1 MIMKTVVVDTNVLV
15 SALRSKNGASYKL
28 LTLIG
33 TGSFE
38 TIVSVPLVIEYEYA
52 AVKAG
57 VELGLDLPTV
67 GNILD
72 YLCLVSGHQDIF
84 FLWRPILRDPRDD
97 MVLEVAVASSA
108 HGIVT
113 FNKRDF
119 DTAGTFDLRLWTP
132 KEFLT
137 EEGLL

>member
-1 MIMKTVVVDTNVLV
+1 M
-15 SALRSKNGASYKL
+15 
-28 LTLIG
+28 IG

-38 TIVSVPLVIEYEYA
+38 TVISVPLVIEYEYA
-52 AVKAG
+52 AVKTASQ
-57 VELGLDLPTV
+57 LGLDLPTI

-72 YLCLVSGHQDIF
+72 YLCQVSEHQDIF

-97 MVLEVAVASSA
+97 MVLEVAVASSSD
-108 HGIVT
+108 GIVT

-119 DTAGTFDLRLWTP
+119 EKADTFDLRHWTP

>member
-1 MIMKTVVVDTNVLV
+1 MKTVVIDTNVLI
-15 SALRSKNGASYKL
+15 SALRSRNGASFKL
-28 LTLIG
+28 LSMIG

-38 TIVSVPLVIEYEYA
+38 TVISVPLVIEYEYA
-52 AVKAG
+52 AVKTASQ
-57 VELGLDLPTV
+57 LGLDLPTI

-72 YLCLVSGHQDIF
+72 YLCQVSEHQDIF

-97 MVLEVAVASSA
+97 MVLEVAVASSSD
-108 HGIVT
+108 GIVT

-119 DTAGTFDLRLWTP
+119 EKADTFDLRLWTP